1 MIHLAIQKQLN
12 TSSGL
17 LNLNLDIQIKKGE
30 FATLYGVSGV
40 GKTSTLRML
49 SGLLKPDKGSITVDG
64 IIWDD
69 VASKKHL
76 KPQDRNIGIVFQDY
90 ALFPNMTVRENL
102 EFALQK
108 GQSSNI
114 VDELI
119 NVIALE
125 QLQDRKPTS
134 LSGGQQQRVALARAL
149 VRKPQILLLD
159 EPLSAIDHE
168 MRSKLQDYILL
179 VHKKYQL
186 TTIMISHDMGEIIKM
201 SDTLYVLKN
210 GMIEKQGPPLS
221 VFTHKNISGK
231 FQFTG
236 EIIKIEK
243 EDVIYVLTI
252 LIANTVV
259 KTVMMPSEIHQFSIG
274 DTVLVASKAF
284 NPLIQKMSHTT

>member
-1 MIHLAIQKQLN
+1 MIFLTIQKQLN
-12 TSSGL
+12 SSSGI

-30 FATLYGVSGV
+30 FATLYGASGV

-49 SGLLKPDKGSITVDG
+49 SGLLKPDKGSIRVDG
-64 IIWDD
+64 ITWDD
-69 VASKKHL
+69 TTTKKHIR
-76 KPQDRNIGIVFQDY
+76 PQDRNIGIVFQDY

-108 GQSSNI
+108 GQSKCMVN
-114 VDELI
+114 ELI
-119 NVIALE
+119 AIIGLE

-149 VRKPQILLLD
+149 VKKPRILLLD

-168 MRSKLQDYILL
+168 MRSKLQDYILM

-186 TTIMISHDMGEIIKM
+186 TTIMISHNIGEIIKM
-201 SDTLYVLKN
+201 SDKIYVLKN
-210 GMIEKQGPPLS
+210 GIIEKQGDPLT
-221 VFTHKNISGK
+221 VFTQKKISGK

-259 KTVMMPSEIHQFSIG
+259 KTVMMPSEIDKFSIG

-284 NPLIQKMSHTT
+284 NPLIQKI

>member
-1 MIHLAIQKQLN
+1 M
-12 TSSGL
+12 
-17 LNLNLDIQIKKGE
+17 
-30 FATLYGVSGV
+30 
-40 GKTSTLRML
+40 
-49 SGLLKPDKGSITVDG
+49 
-64 IIWDD
+64 
-69 VASKKHL
+69 
-76 KPQDRNIGIVFQDY
+76 
-90 ALFPNMTVRENL
+90 
-102 EFALQK
+102 
-108 GQSSNI
+108 
-114 VDELI
+114 
-119 NVIALE
+119 
-125 QLQDRKPTS
+125 QDRKPTS

>member
-12 TSSGL
+12 TSNGL
-17 LNLNLDIQIKKGE
+17 LNLNLDIHIKKGE
-30 FATLYGVSGV
+30 FVTIYGVSGV
-40 GKTSTLRML
+40 GKTSTFRIL
-49 SGLLKPDKGSITVDG
+49 SGLLKPDKGRITVDNVL
-64 IIWDD
+64 WDD
-69 VASKKHL
+69 CATKKHL
-76 KPQDRNIGIVFQDY
+76 KPQARNIGIVFQDY

-108 GQSSNI
+108 GHSNAI

-119 NVIALE
+119 GIIELE
-125 QLQDRKPTS
+125 GLQQQKPTE

-149 VRKPQILLLD
+149 VKKPKILLLD
-159 EPLSAIDHE
+159 EPLSAIDHQ
-168 MRSKLQDYILL
+168 MRLKLQDYILL

-201 SDTLYVLKN
+201 SDKIYVLKE
-210 GMIEKQGPPLS
+210 GEIEKQGAPLDI
-221 VFTHKNISGK
+221 FTNKKISGK

-259 KTVMMPSEIHQFSIG
+259 KTVMMPSEIHEFNIG
-274 DTVLVASKAF
+274 DKVLVASKAF
-284 NPLIQKMSHTT
+284 NPIIQKIQ